1 MTAITTIGLL
11 PVLLVILASSLE
23 LGALRIVEA
32 RVHSAADLAVLVA
45 VNDQDDAELAR
56 TGRLQLTSDA
66 AAMARAVFA
75 DNLESI
81 ASALAVDPSVIAA
94 NASVRVDPAPP
105 TVRISAVVPVRTPV
119 FGALFF
125 HPVTD
130 IAIKTAGGAR

>member
-11 PVLLVILASSLE
+11 PVLLVILASTLE

-32 RVHSAADLAVLVA
+32 RAHSAADLAVLVA

-56 TGRLQLTSDA
+56 TGRLQLASDA
-66 AAMARAVFA
+66 AATARSVFA
-75 DNLESI
+75 ENLDGI
-81 ASALAVDPSVIAA
+81 ASVLAVSPSAIAA
-94 NASVRVDPAPP
+94 NASVRVDLAPP
-105 TVRISAVVPVRTPV
+105 TVHIFATVPVRTPV

-125 HPVTD
+125 HPITD

>member
-11 PVLLVILASSLE
+11 PVLLVILASALE

-56 TGRLQLTSDA
+56 TGRLQLASDA
-66 AAMARAVFA
+66 SAIARSVFA
-75 DNLESI
+75 DNLESV
-81 ASALAVDPSVIAA
+81 AAALAISPSAIAA
-94 NASVRVDPAPP
+94 NASVRVDPDPP
-105 TVRISAVVPVRTPV
+105 TVRISATVPVRTPV
-119 FGALFF
+119 FGALFL